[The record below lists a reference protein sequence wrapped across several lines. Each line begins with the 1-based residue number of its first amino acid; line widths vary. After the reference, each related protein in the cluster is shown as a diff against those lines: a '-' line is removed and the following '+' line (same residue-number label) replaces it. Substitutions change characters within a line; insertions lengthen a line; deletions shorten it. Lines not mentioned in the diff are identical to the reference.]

1 MYLGAAT
8 GVGTT
13 FAMLAEGRR
22 RADRGADGV
31 VGAVDTH
38 GRGQTT
44 AMLERFE
51 LVGDAAHGLDA
62 DAVLAR
68 HPRVVLIDDLAGTG
82 GPDQVRGTRWRDV
95 DRIAAAGIDVVATLW
110 VGHIESVRDLVERIT
125 GRAVLDPVP
134 DTFLSRIDQVQLVD
148 ITPEALRRRLAHGDI
163 YAPEEIDGETL
174 DLFRPGTLTGL
185 RQLSLLWVA
194 NRLDA
199 PLLSYMDA
207 HGIAEQWE
215 TRERVVVAVT
225 GAPGNEGAIRRAARL
240 ARLGNGELIG
250 VHVTPTVGVLD
261 AADAEFAAQRE
272 LLVRLGGR
280 YHEVVG
286 NDIARALIEFTA
298 AERATQLVIG
308 ASNRARI
315 DTLRRGSVVNTITRE
330 LRGADLHV
338 IAAPHA
344 IADDPLPR
352 SYGRSV
358 SQRRERT
365 GALLGV
371 IGLPGVVVFGIA
383 GQAEVSSASPLFGLL
398 AIVALAAA
406 VGGVR
411 VGVAVAMA
419 ATFLAN
425 WYFTAPR
432 HTLRVARGDDVVTL
446 IVFVAVAALIAT
458 LVGALG
464 HQTSQADRSRAEAEA
479 LARSTGTLIGERDPL
494 SGLLAQIRTTF
505 KLDAVAI
512 LEADD
517 DAWRV
522 EASAGEP
529 TPQVPADGE
538 AIGLGTTAQLVL
550 VGPPLGVDDLRL
562 FRALADQ
569 LGAALAARGL
579 HERAAKAE
587 LYSAASN
594 LRAAMLQSV
603 SHDLRTPLASIKA
616 SVTSLLE
623 GDVEFSDDDRIDLL
637 QTIDE
642 ESDRL
647 DRVVGNLLDMSRLQA
662 NALSPMS
669 EIVDIEDAIGAALGA
684 INAPTGGV
692 RIELPRDLPAVTAD
706 PGLLERVL
714 SNLLSNALA
723 WSPLHDPVRV
733 DARSSDGHVIVRIA
747 DRGPGIPVAK
757 RATVFEPFQRLG
769 DRSRE
774 AGVGLG
780 LAVAKGFVEAMGGRL
795 ELDDTP
801 GGGLSV
807 FVSLPAIVSSPI
819 VAT

>member
-1 MYLGAAT
+1 MSRGVVRVYLGAAP

-22 RADRGADGV
+22 RADRGADVV

-44 AMLERFE
+44 AMLEGFE
-51 LVGDAAHGLDA
+51 MICGASGDLDA
-62 DAVLAR
+62 NAVLAR
-68 HPRVVLIDDLAGTG
+68 QPRVVLIDDLAGTDGTG
-82 GPDQVRGTRWRDV
+82 GARWRDV
-95 DRIAAAGIDVVATLW
+95 DRIAAMGIDVVSTLW
-110 VGHIESVRDLVERIT
+110 VGHIESQVDLVERIT
-125 GRAVLDPVP
+125 GHESSRPVP
-134 DTFLSRIDQVQLVD
+134 DAFLARVDQVELVD
-148 ITPEALRRRLAHGDI
+148 MTPEALRRRLAHGNI
-163 YAPEEIDGETL
+163 YAPDEIDGETL

-194 NRLDA
+194 NRLDE

-225 GAPGNEGAIRRAARL
+225 GAPGNESAIRRAARL
-240 ARLGNGELIG
+240 ARRGNGALIG
-250 VHVTPTVGVLD
+250 VHVTPTSGVVD
-261 AADAEFAAQRE
+261 AGGDGFAAQRD

-308 ASNRARI
+308 ASNRSRVS
-315 DTLRRGSVVNTITRE
+315 TLRHGSVVNTITRE

-338 IAAPHA
+338 IAAPA
-344 IADDPLPR
+344 TTADESLQR
-352 SYGRSV
+352 IRTRSV
-358 SQRRERT
+358 SRGRERA
-365 GALLGV
+365 GWLLAV
-371 IGLPGVVVFGIA
+371 IGLPAVVMLGVA
-383 GQAEVSSASPLFGLL
+383 GQSQASSAAPLFGLL
-398 AIVALAAA
+398 AIVALGAA
-406 VGGVR
+406 VGGAR
-411 VGVAVAMA
+411 VGVAAAVA
-419 ATFLAN
+419 ATLLAN

-432 HTLRVARGDDVVTL
+432 HTLRVARGEDVIAL

-464 HQTSQADRSRAEAEA
+464 RQTSQAERSRAEAEA
-479 LARSTGTLIGERDPL
+479 LARSTGTLIGEHDPL
-494 SGLLAQIRTTF
+494 TGLLAQIRSTF
-505 KLDAVAI
+505 MLDAVAI
-512 LEADD
+512 LEAGEDD
-517 DAWRV
+517 TWRV

-529 TPQVPADGE
+529 TPREPADGE
-538 AIGLGTTAQLVL
+538 AIRLGATAQLVL
-550 VGPPLGVDDLRL
+550 VGPPLGVYDQRL

-569 LGAALAARGL
+569 LGAALERRGL

-587 LYSAASN
+587 LYAAASN
-594 LRAAMLQSV
+594 LRAALLQSV

-616 SVTSLLE
+616 SVSSLLG
-623 GDVEFSDDDRIDLL
+623 GDVEFSDVDRIDLL

-669 EIVDIEDAIGAALGA
+669 EIVDLEDAVGAALA
-684 INAPTGGV
+684 AVDAPADRV
-692 RIELPRDLPAVTAD
+692 RVELSHDLPAVIAD
-706 PGLLERVL
+706 PGLLERAL

-723 WSPLHDPVRV
+723 WTPSDESVQV
-733 DARSSDGHVIVRIA
+733 DARSSDGLVILRIA
-747 DRGPGIPVAK
+747 DRGPGIPTAK
-757 RATVFEPFQRLG
+757 RSTVFEPFQRLG

-780 LAVAKGFVEAMGGRL
+780 LAVAKGFIEAMGGRL
-795 ELDDTP
+795 DLDDTP
-801 GGGLSV
+801 GGGLSA
-807 FVSLPAIVSSPI
+807 FISLPMVSR
-819 VAT
+819 